1 MEETDSTLQRAQAR
15 VGTLLNGRWRL
26 DKLVGVG
33 GMAAVYAAT
42 HRNSKR
48 VAIKILHPEISADDG
63 ARSRFVRE
71 GYAANQVGHRG
82 AVMADDDGVTEDGT
96 AFLVMELLEG
106 ETLDERSTR
115 RGGKLEVREVLS
127 LIDQALA
134 ALEAAHEKNI
144 VHRDLK
150 PENLFLT
157 REGVVKVLDFGIAR
171 LQDHL
176 GVSPSQTQGVM
187 GTPCF
192 MAPEQARGRWEEVD
206 ARTDL
211 WAIGATIFT
220 LISGRFVH
228 EAETANETLVA
239 AVTERAR
246 SLATVA
252 PQVHES
258 VVRLVDRA
266 LSYERELRFSSA
278 SEFRVA
284 LAAADA
290 ALADGEA
297 LPPLSLPKS
306 RNLTPLQ
313 TATVALTTDGGV
325 ASSVRAA
332 QTSPSAKPASRA
344 RPLALGAACVVLALG
359 IWGGR
364 GLFSGAGKQ
373 TALAAA
379 SPAVTS
385 LPRAEAV
392 ALQPVIPPS
401 TSAAPVAATPVAPD
415 PANSPVKLAVSVTHP
430 APAHAA
436 TNVHAVSAK
445 PHATKPATDLLAKRH

>member
-1 MEETDSTLQRAQAR
+1 MDEIEGTLQRAQAR

-63 ARSRFVRE
+63 ARQRFVRE

-82 AVMADDDGVTEDGT
+82 AVMADDDGITEDGT

-115 RGGKLEVREVLS
+115 HGGKLAVREVLS
-127 LIDQALA
+127 LVDQALA
-134 ALEAAHEKNI
+134 TLEAAHAKNI

-157 REGVVKVLDFGIAR
+157 RDGVVKVLDFGIAR
-171 LQDHL
+171 VQDQL
-176 GVSPSQTQGVM
+176 GASPSQTQGVM

-246 SLATVA
+246 SLASVA
-252 PQVHES
+252 PEVHES

-266 LSYERELRFSSA
+266 LGYERELRFQTA
-278 SEFRVA
+278 AELRA
-284 LAAADA
+284 AIAAADA
-290 ALADGEA
+290 AVADGEA
-297 LPPLSLPKS
+297 MPPLSLPKS
-306 RNLTPLQ
+306 RNLTPVQ
-313 TATVALTTDGGV
+313 TTTLATDGGV
-325 ASSVRAA
+325 AASVRAA
-332 QTSPSAKPASRA
+332 QTSPSAHEPRRSQAV
-344 RPLALGAACVVLALG
+344 LVGAACAGLALVF
-359 IWGGR
+359 WVGR
-364 GLFSGAGKQ
+364 GLLNGAGKQ
-373 TALAAA
+373 TAVAVAVAAQPSPPRAA
-379 SPAVTS
+379 SIAPQAVVPVASEAAPSASVNTSVSAPS
-385 LPRAEAV
+385 LPRAPAHAV
-392 ALQPVIPPS
+392 A
-401 TSAAPVAATPVAPD
+401 
-415 PANSPVKLAVSVTHP
+415 THP
-430 APAHAA
+430 AA
-436 TNVHAVSAK
+436 AK
-445 PHATKPATDLLAKRH
+445 PRPAKPTPDLLAKRH